1 MNPYYYFEFDFP
13 VATCRS
19 EYSNHNRGGE
29 ISFFVFS
36 GVMGGGDGRKGNFI
50 QRAPSRPPPSF
61 PVRVVKATSPACDIV
76 SLSQSASA
84 KASGSP
90 DVKSIPLPK
99 FRPRSYRPPL
109 GFSRKGGAG

>member
-1 MNPYYYFEFDFP
+1 MNIAIIIGVAKFRFLYFL
-13 VATCRS
+13 VS
-19 EYSNHNRGGE
+19 WGG
-29 ISFFVFS
+29 
-36 GVMGGGDGRKGNFI
+36 GMGGRGILYNELLPVR
-50 QRAPSRPPPSF
+50 RRVF